1 MGLSSFLPSIV
12 PAFPEYTGPYKV
24 GAVDV
29 EIPISEIG
37 SVSATPNDA
46 DHIHT
51 IQFRIY
57 YPATPDTNNEGITW
71 LPPPQRLAIW
81 AYSQFLGLS
90 SRVASVLSFLPRHL
104 HYIKIPVHANA
115 TLLPPQSAGTPQARW
130 PTVLFSHG
138 LGGSRNAYSHVA
150 GSLASHGMVVFCPEH
165 RDASA
170 AISVIRDPKDPKA
183 SRIIP
188 CLAIEHV
195 HTPEV
200 WAKRETQIRI
210 RAWEIGL
217 LMEAIHRIDLG
228 DNDIIKANLSTPS
241 PTPLSALYQFT
252 GRIDVHEPGKMIFGG
267 HSFGA
272 ATVVQV
278 VKSTYYVDHPD
289 IAKWHNPLFRPVEN
303 SAIRRQV
310 TENTPTFLLDMW
322 CFPILSAAST
332 PLFNLPLPAYSPTVA
347 SPVGGNGIL
356 AIESEAFYK
365 WKENMHSTARIVSPD
380 PSAKVVSQAAFE
392 RPGAKKAFMKVAATK
407 LSEPGL
413 FYVQNSAHLNQS
425 DFGVLFPWAVKKIF
439 KGEQPERI
447 LRLNVRAILQFLREN
462 GVSVARTWYGD
473 LVEGGTEENLEFKKE
488 KKGVDGGIHEDKT
501 ILEKKLATEKEGDVK
516 DEKKGEK
523 KTAGS
528 IEAWRWINI
537 IGMGAES
544 SPSEVELQSGE
555 TTAEKAEEAKRDEE
569 EMEGQMEPGMYHDE
583 VAEPATAATFPS
595 EGITRNA
602 RAEVDERT
610 TA

>member
-1 MGLSSFLPSIV
+1 MGFSFMSSIV

-37 SVSATPNDA
+37 SVSATPNEA

-57 YPATPDTNNEGITW
+57 YPATPDTSNKGITW
-71 LPPPQRLAIW
+71 LPPPQRLAVW
-81 AYSQFLGLS
+81 AYTQFLGLS

-115 TLLPPQSAGTPQARW
+115 TLLPPQSADTPQDRW

-138 LGGSRNAYSHVA
+138 LGGSRNAYSHIA

-170 AISVIRDPKDPKA
+170 AISVIRDPKDLKS
-183 SRIIP
+183 SRIVH
-188 CLAIEHV
+188 CLRIEHV

-200 WAKRETQIRI
+200 WTKRETQIRI

-217 LMEAIHRIDLG
+217 VMEAINRIDLG
-228 DNDIIKANLSTPS
+228 DNDIIKSNLCVPS

-252 GRIDVHEPGKMIFGG
+252 GRLDVHEPGKMIFGG
-267 HSFGA
+267 HSFGS

-278 VKSTYYVDHPD
+278 LKSTYYADHPD
-289 IAKWHNPLFRPVEN
+289 IAKWDNPLFKPAEN
-303 SAIRRQV
+303 SVIRRQV

-322 CFPILSAAST
+322 CFPILSAASA
-332 PLFNLPLPAYSPTVA
+332 PLFNLPLPAYSPTAA
-347 SPVGGNGIL
+347 SPIGGKGIL
-356 AIESEAFYK
+356 AIESETFCK
-365 WKENMHSTARIVSPD
+365 WKENMHSTARILSPD
-380 PSAKVVSQAAFE
+380 PSAKTVLQTAFE
-392 RPGAKKAFMKVAATK
+392 RSTGKKSKKGLTTT
-407 LSEPGL
+407 LGEPNV

-425 DFGVLFPWAVKKIF
+425 DFGVLFPWAVKRIF

-447 LRLNVRAILQFLREN
+447 LRLNTRAILQFLREN
-462 GVSVARTWYGD
+462 GVKVARTWYGD
-473 LVEGGTEENLEFKKE
+473 LVEGGTEEDIELKKE
-488 KKGVDGGIHEDKT
+488 KKGVDGGIHEDKA
-501 ILEKKLATEKEGDVK
+501 ILEKRLAESKEEDTQGAKDNEKTPIGRI
-516 DEKKGEK
+516 
-523 KTAGS
+523 A
-528 IEAWRWINI
+528 AWRWINI

-544 SPSEVELQSGE
+544 GPSEAGLQSGE
-555 TTAEKAEEAKRDEE
+555 TTAQEAEEAERDEHG
-569 EMEGQMEPGMYHDE
+569 MEGEMEPGMKHDD
-583 VAEPATAATFPS
+583 VAKPVGAATVPS
-595 EGITRNA
+595 EGITRNT
-602 RAEVDERT
+602 RAAVDEQT
-610 TA
+610 PA

>member
-1 MGLSSFLPSIV
+1 MGLSSYLPSIV

-24 GAVDV
+24 GAIDI

-37 SVSATPNDA
+37 SVSATPNEA

-51 IQFRIY
+51 IQFRVY

-71 LPPPQRLAIW
+71 LPPPQRLAVW

-115 TLLPPQSAGTPQARW
+115 TLLPPQSAGNPQARW

-170 AISVIRDPKDPKA
+170 AISVIRDPKDPKL
-183 SRIIP
+183 SHIVR
-188 CLAIEHV
+188 CLRIEHV

-200 WAKRETQIRI
+200 WARRETQIRI

-228 DNDIIKANLSTPS
+228 DNDIIKANLCTPS
-241 PTPLSALYQFT
+241 LTPLSALYQFT
-252 GRIDVHEPGKMIFGG
+252 GRLDVHEPGKMIFGG

-278 VKSTYYVDHPD
+278 VKSTYYVDHPN
-289 IAKWHNPLFRPVEN
+289 IAKWDNPLFRPVED

-322 CFPILSAAST
+322 CFPILSAASA
-332 PLFNLPLPAYSPTVA
+332 PLFNLPLPAYSPTAA

-380 PSAKVVSQAAFE
+380 PSAKTVSQAAFE
-392 RPGAKKAFMKVAATK
+392 RPGTKKKKGSATK
-407 LSEPGL
+407 LSEPSL

-447 LRLNVRAILQFLREN
+447 LRLNMRAVLQFLREN

-473 LVEGGTEENLEFKKE
+473 LVEGGTEENIELNKE
-488 KKGVDGGIHEDKT
+488 KGVNDGIHEDKA
-501 ILEKKLATEKEGDVK
+501 ILEKRSTAEKEGDAQ

-523 KTAGS
+523 TAG
-528 IEAWRWINI
+528 EA
-537 IGMGAES
+537 G
-544 SPSEVELQSGE
+544 LQSGE
-555 TTAEKAEEAKRDEE
+555 TTAQEAEEAERDEE
-569 EMEGQMEPGMYHDE
+569 EMEREMEPGMKHDD

-602 RAEVDERT
+602 RAEVDEHT
-610 TA
+610 TP

>member
-1 MGLSSFLPSIV
+1 MVFSFLSSIV

-24 GAVDV
+24 GTVDV
-29 EIPISEIG
+29 EIPISKIG
-37 SVSATPNDA
+37 SVSANPNEA

-57 YPATPDTNNEGITW
+57 YPATPDTNNESITW
-71 LPPPQRLAIW
+71 LPPPQRLAVW

-115 TLLPPQSAGTPQARW
+115 TLLSPQSAGNPQSRW

-138 LGGSRNAYSHVA
+138 LGGSRNAYSHIA

-170 AISVIRDPKDPKA
+170 AISIIRDPSDPKL
-183 SRIIP
+183 SHIVR
-188 CLAIEHV
+188 CLRIEHS

-200 WAKRETQIRI
+200 WAKREAQIRI

-217 LMEAIHRIDLG
+217 LMEAIHHIDLG
-228 DNDIIKANLSTPS
+228 DNDLIKTSLSTPS
-241 PTPLSALYQFT
+241 PTPLSALHQFT
-252 GRIDVHEPGKMIFGG
+252 GQLDVHEPGKMIFGG
-267 HSFGA
+267 HSFGS
-272 ATVVQV
+272 ATIVQV
-278 VKSTYYVDHPD
+278 LKSTYYADHPD
-289 IAKWHNPLFRPVEN
+289 ITKWDNPLFRPVEN
-303 SAIRRQV
+303 SAIRRQI

-322 CFPILSAAST
+322 CFPILSAASA
-332 PLFNLPLPAYSPTVA
+332 PLFNLPLPAYSPTAA

-392 RPGAKKAFMKVAATK
+392 RSIGKESTKGSVTK
-407 LSEPGL
+407 LSEPGV

-447 LRLNVRAILQFLREN
+447 LRLNTRAILQFLREN

-473 LVEGGTEENLEFKKE
+473 LVEGGTEENIDLKKE
-488 KKGVDGGIHEDKT
+488 KKGVDGGIHEDKA
-501 ILEKKLATEKEGDVK
+501 ILEKKPAKEKEGDTK
-516 DEKKGEK
+516 NEENGKNESLC
-523 KTAGS
+523 S
-528 IEAWRWINI
+528 IEAWRWIDI

-544 SPSEVELQSGE
+544 GPSEAGLQSGE
-555 TTAEKAEEAKRDEE
+555 AAAQEAEEAERDEE
-569 EMEGQMEPGMYHDE
+569 EMEGQMEPGMSNDD
-583 VAEPATAATFPS
+583 VAEPASAATFPS
-595 EGITRNA
+595 EGITRDT
-602 RAEVDERT
+602 RAAVDDRI

>member
-1 MGLSSFLPSIV
+1 
-12 PAFPEYTGPYKV
+12 
-24 GAVDV
+24 
-29 EIPISEIG
+29 
-37 SVSATPNDA
+37 
-46 DHIHT
+46 
-51 IQFRIY
+51 
-57 YPATPDTNNEGITW
+57 
-71 LPPPQRLAIW
+71 
-81 AYSQFLGLS
+81 
-90 SRVASVLSFLPRHL
+90 
-104 HYIKIPVHANA
+104 
-115 TLLPPQSAGTPQARW
+115 
-130 PTVLFSHG
+130 
-138 LGGSRNAYSHVA
+138 
-150 GSLASHGMVVFCPEH
+150 MVVFCPEH

-170 AISVIRDPKDPKA
+170 AISVIRDPKDPKL
-183 SRIIP
+183 SHIVR
-188 CLAIEHV
+188 CLRIEHV

-200 WAKRETQIRI
+200 WARRETQIRI

-228 DNDIIKANLSTPS
+228 DNDIIKANLCTPS
-241 PTPLSALYQFT
+241 LTPLSALYQFT
-252 GRIDVHEPGKMIFGG
+252 GRLDVHEPGKMIFGG

-289 IAKWHNPLFRPVEN
+289 IAKWDNPLFRPVEN

-322 CFPILSAAST
+322 CFPILSAASA
-332 PLFNLPLPAYSPTVA
+332 PLFNLPLPAYSPTAA

-380 PSAKVVSQAAFE
+380 PSAKTVSQAAFE
-392 RPGAKKAFMKVAATK
+392 RPGTKKKKGSATK
-407 LSEPGL
+407 LSEPSL

-447 LRLNVRAILQFLREN
+447 LRLNMRAVLQFLREN

-473 LVEGGTEENLEFKKE
+473 LVEGGTEENIELKKE
-488 KKGVDGGIHEDKT
+488 KKGVNDGIHEDKA
-501 ILEKKLATEKEGDVK
+501 ILEKRSTAEKEGDAQ
-516 DEKKGEK
+516 DEKKGE

-544 SPSEVELQSGE
+544 GPSEAGLQSGE
-555 TTAEKAEEAKRDEE
+555 TTAQEAEEAERDEE
-569 EMEGQMEPGMYHDE
+569 EMEREMEPGMKHDD

-602 RAEVDERT
+602 RAEVDEHT
-610 TA
+610 TP